1 MKKKD
6 ILYIIFPPLFQSALF
21 FLTKLVEINIHNVSY
36 TIDSKIPYLN
46 VFVVFYVVWYIFLV
60 ISPYIIYKFDYK
72 LLKKYALTYMIC
84 SFICSFIFIFFPTTI
99 DRQLEFNNNSIL
111 DFIVQFIYKNDTP
124 ALNCFPSLH
133 ALNSILWIKYIG
145 LNKNIN
151 KIIRI
156 IVSIISIGVIL
167 STLFIKQHAFVDIIG
182 SILVA
187 VIACNLSS
195 ILIKKIAK
203 NTD

>member
-6 ILYIIFPPLFQSALF
+6 VMYIVFPPLFQSALF
-21 FLTKLVEINIHNVSY
+21 FLTKFVEGNAYNVSY

-46 VFVVFYVVWYIFLV
+46 IFVIFYVVWYLFLLL
-60 ISPYIIYKFDYK
+60 SPYIIYKFDKK
-72 LLKKYALTYMIC
+72 LLPKFALTIMIC
-84 SFICSFIFIFFPTTI
+84 NFICAFIFVIFPTTI
-99 DRQLEFNNNSIL
+99 NRQVEFNNRSIF

-124 ALNCFPSLH
+124 ALNCFPSIH

-145 LNKNIN
+145 LNKNIKKTI
-151 KIIRI
+151 KIII
-156 IVSIISIGVIL
+156 NIISIGVLFSI
-167 STLFIKQHAFVDIIG
+167 LFIKQHAFVDIIG

-187 VIACNLSS
+187 IIACNLSS
-195 ILIKKIAK
+195 LLIKKIQK